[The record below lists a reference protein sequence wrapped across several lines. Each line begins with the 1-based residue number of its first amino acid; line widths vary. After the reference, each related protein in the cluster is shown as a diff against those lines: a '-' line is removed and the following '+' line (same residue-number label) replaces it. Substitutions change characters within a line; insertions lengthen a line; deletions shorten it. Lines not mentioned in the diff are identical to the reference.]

1 MFNFFTKKDKKY
13 TKKNGIIFCIN
24 ENDDLI
30 LNKIFPKNSKIGNY
44 ALYSYDQL
52 HDLFAKKS
60 FAKEMKNA
68 KYVVFFIGNP
78 SAYQDIALQYAVNCA
93 KKNDVT
99 IVPYPEKPE
108 SSLSS
113 VRGLDFSKLKVDG
126 AVAGVM
132 NSLLSD
138 IENFKQLSE
147 TSQLSI
153 SEKHQKLLISNVS
166 LALFNLFNNN
176 FNMTIS
182 CLQNADNCFEKLE
195 TVGQNLTK
203 RAELNSFL
211 SKTYLSKNMPKSAL
225 VASDIQIACMEK
237 ARYQLSYKLMGEYAT
252 ALIEN
257 GDINLQLGAPKK
269 AENVFLSAYKL
280 LEQAS
285 HSTSAN
291 DQKLA
296 LLDAKLGNLYF
307 DAKKFKPALAH
318 YQKCLQFEKTNNL
331 FKQLIDVEQIESQVE
346 ICKSEIDKK
355 QMQNKTKKQMQTQ
368 TTSEENDLCL

>member
-1 MFNFFTKKDKKY
+1 MFNFFTKKDKNH
-13 TKKNGIIFCIN
+13 TEKNGIIFCIN

-113 VRGLDFSKLKVDG
+113 VRGLDFSKLKVDS
-126 AVAGVM
+126 AVESIINV
-132 NSLLSD
+132 LLND
-138 IENFKQLSE
+138 VENFKQLAE

-153 SEKHQKLLISNVS
+153 SDKHQKLLISNVS
-166 LALFNLFNNN
+166 LALFNIFNNN
-176 FNMTIS
+176 FDMAID
-182 CLQNADNCFEKLE
+182 CLQNADKCFEKLDATE
-195 TVGQNLTK
+195 QNLTR

-211 SKTYLSKNMPKSAL
+211 SKTYLAKNMPKFAL
-225 VASDIQIACMEK
+225 NASETQIDCMEK

-257 GDINLQLGAPKK
+257 GDINLRLGAPKR
-269 AENVFLSAYKL
+269 AEKVFLSAYKL

-285 HSTSAN
+285 YSTSAN
-291 DQKLA
+291 DQQLA

-355 QMQNKTKKQMQTQ
+355 QGKTKKQTQ